1 MLTILEIGLYFTF
14 PSAFF
19 TLYYCVIRKQELF
32 KSQCPSLFGEHE
44 HRRMSTAEL
53 IGQMTQTDSNDLC
66 DKQHGIRSLHRQR
79 VQHWID
85 ETGGGGVQWYSS
97 KCLVGPYTTIAKRR
111 FC

>member
-1 MLTILEIGLYFTF
+1 MLTISEIGLYFSIQPHSLLRDT
-14 PSAFF
+14 P
-19 TLYYCVIRKQELF
+19 QELF
-32 KSQCPSLFGEHE
+32 RGPSLFGEHE

-53 IGQMTQTDSNDLC
+53 IGQMTQADSNDLC

>member
-19 TLYYCVIRKQELF
+19 TLYYCVIRNANTSFSKRNAV
-32 KSQCPSLFGEHE
+32 
-44 HRRMSTAEL
+44 HRWLASMSHAEL
-53 IGQMTQTDSNDLC
+53 IGQMTQADSNDLC

-79 VQHWID
+79 VQHWIG

-97 KCLVGPYTTIAKRR
+97 KCLVGPYTTIAMRR